1 MSRKISWLGYK
12 AKSQLVSEARFFVL
26 IAIAFIVGGIIL
38 IAKGEDLGLG
48 KDVSTLSVIL
58 FVIAAISIVIV
69 AVKINTYILYI
80 RQLEEL
86 PEDEYEYLHRSE
98 SKSHYGIWYSKHH
111 IVAPEGFLIEK
122 IRNVQKF
129 DILKKRTNGALEVF
143 IIVYFNTSRKEVR
156 VPVNGTDLPG
166 REIGLVLQKMKE
178 EDRKESQKA
187 QKKK

>member
-1 MSRKISWLGYK
+1 MSRKISWMGCK
-12 AKSQLVSEARFFVL
+12 AKSQLISEVLGPAFFAAVL
-26 IAIAFIVGGIIL
+26 IVIGIYTLIVRGNSSAIGLFLFAGIPIVN
-38 IAKGEDLGLG
+38 
-48 KDVSTLSVIL
+48 
-58 FVIAAISIVIV
+58 V
-69 AVKINTYILYI
+69 AVKVNTYILYI

-166 REIGLVLQKMKE
+166 REIGLVLKKMKE